1 MLLIFV
7 VAVVVAFGLIVV
19 VANDVIVCKLVRRIT
34 KNRSVSLE
42 VVVLEGNWEKV
53 N

>member
-19 VANDVIVCKLVRRIT
+19 VANDVIVSKLVRRIT